1 MRIRRGWHSRRRR
14 KPRSRRKIWIVFAII
29 TMFVFV
35 QFFLY
40 IERNMKAPIMH
51 LAQIRVKQ
59 IATESINEA
68 ITAQVAN
75 KAGIDDLIDWRTDQA
90 GKITGFMLNYSA
102 HMQITSDTIKTV
114 RSTLDQVSRLS
125 EHIPLG
131 QALGSPIIASFGPS
145 IPIKIEP
152 KGEVKVDLDTRRQD
166 VGINNVLVE
175 VFLRVKT
182 ELSVVVPFDMGPQ
195 SVETE
200 IPISYLLVVGDVPT
214 YYYDNKGNP
223 VGDNGANAPTI
234 SLPAQETEAH

>member
-75 KAGIDDLIDWRTDQA
+75 KAGIDDLIDWKTDQA

-114 RSTLDQVSRLS
+114 RTTLDQVSRLS

-131 QALGSPIIASFGPS
+131 QALGSPILASFGPS

>member
-14 KPRSRRKIWIVFAII
+14 PRSSRRKIWIFLIFLI
-29 TMFVFV
+29 LFLFV
-35 QFFLY
+35 QFFQY
-40 IERNMKAPIMH
+40 IERNMKEPIRH

-59 IATESINEA
+59 IATESINDA
-68 ITAQVAN
+68 ITAQVVN
-75 KAGIDDLIDWRTDQA
+75 QQGIDDLIDWKTDQA
-90 GKITGFMLNYSA
+90 GKTTGFMLNYSA
-102 HMQITSDTIKTV
+102 HMRITSDTIKTV

-131 QALGSPIIASFGPS
+131 QALGSPILASFGPK

-166 VGINNVLVE
+166 VGINNVLIE
-175 VFLRVKT
+175 VFLRVKS
-182 ELSVVVPFDMGPQ
+182 ELYVVVPFDMGPQ
-195 SVETE
+195 TVETE

-223 VGDNGANAPTI
+223 VGENGSNAPAI
-234 SLPAQETEAH
+234 SLPPPETETH

>member
-14 KPRSRRKIWIVFAII
+14 PRNRRKIWLFISIFILFL
-29 TMFVFV
+29 FVL
-35 QFFLY
+35 FFQY
-40 IERNMKAPIMH
+40 IERNMKEPIMH

-59 IATESINEA
+59 IATQSINDA

-75 KAGIDDLIDWRTDQA
+75 QAGVDDLIDWKTDQA
-90 GKITGFMLNYSA
+90 GKTTGFMLNYSA
-102 HMQITSDTIKTV
+102 HMRITSDTIKTV
-114 RSTLDQVSRLS
+114 RNTLDQVSKLS

-131 QALGSPIIASFGPS
+131 QALGSPIIASFGPK

-182 ELSVVVPFDMGPQ
+182 ELSIVVPFDMGPQ

-223 VGDNGANAPTI
+223 MGENGSNAPTI
-234 SLPAQETEAH
+234 SLPAQETGTH

>member
-1 MRIRRGWHSRRRR
+1 
-14 KPRSRRKIWIVFAII
+14 
-29 TMFVFV
+29 MFVFV

-75 KAGIDDLIDWRTDQA
+75 KAGIDDLIDWKTDQT

-114 RSTLDQVSRLS
+114 RTTLDQVSRLS

-131 QALGSPIIASFGPS
+131 QALGSPILASFGPS

>member
-75 KAGIDDLIDWRTDQA
+75 KAGIDDLIDWKTDQA